1 MTPATPIL
9 RVPKR
14 HFNALDLSRLIAA
27 VAVLFWHYL
36 HFTFPRG
43 GTRAPPNY
51 IDYEPLHAVFAVFYD
66 RGYLAVEYFWTVSG
80 FVFAHVYFANAGAR
94 QRFWIARIA
103 RLWPLHLLT
112 LVVVALLQVAF
123 RNHDGVDLSYGPN
136 DTWHFVLNVF
146 FVHYWGFRNMMT
158 FNGPSWSLSVEIL
171 AYAAFWAL
179 LPLLRRRPL
188 TIALGMM
195 FVAAVPAWLDPEW
208 KVATCLAHFFC
219 GTAAYALLART
230 WQRPGLVLAGAL
242 GLLALAALDW
252 RYELPYPQFPLWVVG
267 LFGLVV
273 WIDRIDLADRFAF
286 GKRLGD
292 ASYGTYLWHFPIQLV
307 MILALD
313 ALPGGRTLSQHWV
326 ALAIYIAAAVGA
338 GFASHRWIERPAQR
352 AVFAIAARVAP
363 RKLAVA

>member
-1 MTPATPIL
+1 MVEHPPL
-9 RVPKR
+9 LPKR
-14 HFNALDLSRLIAA
+14 HFNALDLSRLVAA

-36 HFTFPRG
+36 HFTFPHG

-51 IDYEPLHAVFAVFYD
+51 TDYEPLHAVFALFYD

-80 FVFAHVYFANAGAR
+80 FVFAHVYLANPRAR

-123 RNHDGVDLSYGPN
+123 RAHDGVDLSYGPN

-146 FVHYWGFRNMMT
+146 FVHYWGLRNMMT

-188 TIALGMM
+188 SLSLAAMLA
-195 FVAAVPAWLDPEW
+195 AAVPAWLDPEW
-208 KVATCLAHFFC
+208 KVAECLAHFFC
-219 GTAAYALLART
+219 GTAAYALVARA
-230 WQRPGLVLAGAL
+230 WHRPGLILGGSL

-252 RYELPYPQFPLWVVG
+252 RLTLPYPQFPLWVVG
-267 LFGLVV
+267 LFGIVV
-273 WIDRIDLADRFAF
+273 WIDRIDLADRLAF

-307 MILALD
+307 MILVLD
-313 ALPGGRTLSQHWV
+313 ALPGGRTLSQHWAV
-326 ALAIYIAAAVGA
+326 LVVFLAAAVGA

-352 AVFAIAARVAP
+352 AVFAIAGRFAP
-363 RKLAVA
+363 RKIAIA